1 MRWNQRKEGLSDDRP
16 LTIIKLGGS
25 AITVKDSYFAL
36 RKDAISGISEEIRD
50 SFHERRM
57 IIVHG
62 GGSFGHPVAAL
73 YSLQNGRSS
82 NAPSMA
88 LSDVEDAMARLNR
101 SVVEALRAVKLPAF
115 PVQTAAVSRAKE
127 GRLEA
132 INSAFFSELLSWGL
146 LPVCYG
152 SLVFDDAMGYS
163 IVSGDNISV
172 ALALQLNAS
181 SIIFVSD
188 VDGVYDRDPKTH
200 PEAELIKVYHAL
212 GSSLNDDRVSSVKDV
227 TGGIINKIRS
237 VVPALNAGI
246 EVRIVNGLRRGQIS
260 SALKG
265 EDVGTKVVV

>member
-1 MRWNQRKEGLSDDRP
+1 MSDSRP
-16 LTIIKLGGS
+16 LVIIKLGGS
-25 AITVKDSYFAL
+25 AITIKDSYFAL
-36 RKDAISGISEEIRD
+36 RKEVISGISDEIRD
-50 SFHERRM
+50 FFPERRM

-73 YSLQNGRSS
+73 YSLQNGKAS

-88 LSDVEDAMARLNR
+88 LSDVEDAMMRLNR
-101 SVVEALRAVKLPAF
+101 SIIEALRAVKLPAF

-132 INSAFFSELLSWGL
+132 VNSAFFSELLSWGL

-152 SLVFDDAMGYS
+152 SLVFDNTMGYS

-172 ALALQLNAS
+172 ALALKLKAS

-188 VDGVYDRDPKTH
+188 VDGIYDSDPKVH
-200 PEAELIKVYHAL
+200 PGAKLIRVYHAL
-212 GSSLNDDRVSSVKDV
+212 GSSLKEDRVPSGKDV
-227 TGGIINKIRS
+227 TGGIANKIRS
-237 VVPALNAGI
+237 VVPALSAGI
-246 EVRIVNGLRRGQIS
+246 EVRIVNGLKRGQLS

-265 EDVGTKVVV
+265 EDVGTKVVI

>member
-1 MRWNQRKEGLSDDRP
+1 MSDNRP

-25 AITVKDSYFAL
+25 AITVKGSYFAL
-36 RKDAISGISEEIRD
+36 RKDALSGISEEIKD
-50 SFHERRM
+50 FFNERRM

-73 YSLQNGRSS
+73 YSLQKGRSS

-101 SVVEALRAVKLPAF
+101 SIVEALRAVGLPAF
-115 PVQTAAVSRAKE
+115 PVQTAAVSRAEE
-127 GRLEA
+127 GQLQA

-152 SLVFDDAMGYS
+152 SLVFDNAMGYS

-172 ALALQLNAS
+172 ALALQLKAS
-181 SIIFVSD
+181 SIIFISD
-188 VDGVYDRDPKTH
+188 VDGIYDRDPKAY
-200 PEAELIKVYHAL
+200 PEAKLIRVYHAL
-212 GSSLNDDRVSSVKDV
+212 SSSLNDDWVAGVHDV
-227 TGGIINKIRS
+227 TGGIANKIRS
-237 VVPALNAGI
+237 VVPAVSAGI
-246 EVRIVNGLRRGQIS
+246 EVRIVNGLKRGQVS

-265 EDVGTKVVV
+265 EDVGTKVVA